1 MRKRRRRGEGR
12 RTRMKG
18 KKGES
23 ERGQEETSIAILD
36 QEILRPK
43 KNHYFKLR
51 GSLFNDK
58 KNNIPGKYTCF
69 KSVCT

>member
-1 MRKRRRRGEGR
+1 MDEREYTRQILRKKRRRQKEDEEEGEEREGGR
-12 RTRMKG
+12 ERG

-43 KNHYFKLR
+43 KT
-51 GSLFNDK
+51 LFQIK
-58 KNNIPGKYTCF
+58 RVII
-69 KSVCT
+69 